1 MGADLTQELKL
12 KKKVTP
18 RRMLKNMTRQKTSAY
33 LTKRSPLKKRASIS
47 PQLVGRRQCCVRM

>member
-18 RRMLKNMTRQKTSAY
+18 RRMLKHMSKHKTSAY
-33 LTKRSPLKKRASIS
+33 LTKRSPLKKRTSIS
-47 PQLVGRRQCCVRM
+47 PQLVGRR